1 MYGFRVMLELGPTDC
16 DVITIH
22 IRAIEPQEE
31 EAVFHHVRGLKV
43 HRKFYIVE
51 GSIGRGIRLE

>member
-1 MYGFRVMLELGPTDC
+1 MGGLCVMLELGPTDC
-16 DVITIH
+16 DVITID

-43 HRKFYIVE
+43 HRKFCVVE
-51 GSIGRGIRLE
+51 GSVGRGIRLE